1 MFLVCC
7 FFLVEKL
14 TVGGNVLHLK
24 EKNISSFFWFS
35 LYRCDNIKNCHLILR
50 HSGAQ
55 NSVQTLTNILILSS
69 ENVNDGL
76 SECFRPVT
84 GIFLKPLFF
93 IY

>member
-1 MFLVCC
+1 MFSV
-7 FFLVEKL
+7 FFLFVEKL

-24 EKNISSFFWFS
+24 DKNISSLFWFS
-35 LYRCDNIKNCHLILR
+35 LYHCDNTKNCHLILR

-55 NSVQTLTNILILSS
+55 NSVHTLTNILILSS

-84 GIFLKPLFF
+84 DTFFKPLFF